1 MPRCVALC
9 ATCVAVAMVACPGP
23 EPPAPTGGNTYETDV
38 ADNPVRP
45 EPTDDKAPAAT
56 AYDAALSYAAR
67 SGNVE
72 NHSTDRFRFDIAPL
86 ETEAERVDGERL
98 FPSHAAHLAAHR
110 DALSSVQT
118 IGTYEKQLDDQLY
131 AGVELAVQRGLDPTL
146 EPKRSILSE
155 SLTVLAAHRSPG
167 ADQALVVIAA
177 ALEVGGAKAAVPADL
192 AAAVEAEK
200 AAFASNAKLSKP
212 IGFYTWSAELK
223 AIWEQD
229 RLLQQEL
236 PSAASACAFAA
247 AIAADPARQQRY
259 LTLVTLTSRMT
270 NPLESSLVELLPIA
284 SDPGCAATAATSP
297 RAFISAS
304 QTPEVALFRKLYP
317 DGVPEGADLMQDFI
331 DAIRAGT
338 LDLTPGPNDGWYAH
352 QLYALETL
360 LVTDKSEERAKVA
373 FMARYKKRLQEAFQT
388 MVTQHRETHAKQ
400 ADTIAMTTTA
410 AGPSTPTFRVEPL
423 ATVFVR
429 HARSYVFLEAAL
441 DATMG
446 PAFLDAAVTVD
457 AGGPTTTSLRRQL
470 HRSRDLFFG
479 VYLVAC
485 QDLGL
490 RPSLGAGGDPKPEA
504 HEALAKAADA
514 WLLGLASDPLTKSD
528 VRVMIPIASLT
539 EARSRY
545 WAVIGVRTTMAGYSF
560 IQGTDVSP
568 PAPAEQT
575 RAALPTEQFLEV
587 TSSAVP
593 MTRDEFRA
601 LCDKYQTA
609 QAIQAALEA
618 R

>member
-9 ATCVAVAMVACPGP
+9 ATCVAVAMLACTGPGGD
-23 EPPAPTGGNTYETDV
+23 AYEVDV
-38 ADNPVRP
+38 AENPIRP
-45 EPTDDKAPAAT
+45 EPTDDTAPAAT
-56 AYDAALSYAAR
+56 AYDATLSYTGR
-67 SGNVE
+67 NGWSE
-72 NHSTDRFRFDIAPL
+72 NHSTDRFRFDVAPL
-86 ETEAERVDGERL
+86 ASDAERVDAELL

-110 DALSSVQT
+110 GALPSVQT
-118 IGTYEKQLDDQLY
+118 IGTYEKQLDDQIY

-146 EPKRSILSE
+146 EPKRSILGE
-155 SLTVLAAHRSPG
+155 SLKVLAAHRSSG
-167 ADQALVVIAA
+167 ADQAIVVIAA

-200 AAFASNAKLSKP
+200 AAFAANAKLSKP

-223 AIWEQD
+223 AIWAQD

-247 AIAADPARQQRY
+247 AIAADPTRQQRY

-270 NPLESSLVELLPIA
+270 NPLESSLVDLLPIA
-284 SDPGCAATAATSP
+284 SDPGCAATAAASL

-317 DGVPEGADLMQDFI
+317 NGVPEGADLMQDFI

-352 QLYALETL
+352 QLHALETL

-373 FMARYKKRLQEAFQT
+373 FMARYKKRLQEAFET
-388 MVTQHRETHAKQ
+388 MVTQHRETHVKQ
-400 ADTIAMTTTA
+400 ADTVALPA
-410 AGPSTPTFRVEPL
+410 AAEGPAPPPDFRVEPL

-446 PAFLDAAVTVD
+446 QAFLDAAVTVG
-457 AGGPTTTSLRRQL
+457 AGGPTTMSLRTQL

-504 HEALAKAADA
+504 REALAKAADA
-514 WLLGLASDPLTKSD
+514 WLLGLASDQVTKSD

-539 EARSRY
+539 ETRSRY
-545 WAVIGVRTTMAGYSF
+545 WAVIGVRTTIAGYSF

-568 PAPAEQT
+568 PPPDEQT

-587 TSSAVP
+587 ASSAVP
-593 MTRDEFRA
+593 MTREEFRA
-601 LCDKYQTA
+601 LCDQHQTA
-609 QAIQAALEA
+609 EAIQAALEA